1 MKNCKFCWA
10 VAATLGL
17 ILVVLVSR
25 FLAGGPV
32 ATAPDGRGEIV
43 VTAAERDMVL
53 AEMRGLLEA
62 VHAVIVANNAGDM
75 VAVAAAGRKVGR
87 ENMGPGS
94 IEFAAKLPMAFRKLG
109 MDTHQ
114 RFDQLALVAEQ
125 SGDLQQVLQQL
136 GELTANCVACHGAY
150 RLGTDAT
157 RQEQ

>member
-17 ILVVLVSR
+17 ILVILVSR

-32 ATAPDGRGEIV
+32 ATAPDGRAEIV

-75 VAVAAAGRKVGR
+75 IAVATAGRKVGR
-87 ENMGPGS
+87 DSMTPHS

-125 SGDLQQVLQQL
+125 TGDKQQVSQQL

-150 RLGTDAT
+150 RLGMSTT
-157 RQEQ
+157 K

>member
-32 ATAPDGRGEIV
+32 ETAPDGRGEIV
-43 VTAAERDMVL
+43 VTPAERDMVL

-62 VHAVIVANNAGDM
+62 VHAVIIANNEGDM
-75 VAVAAAGRKVGR
+75 IAVAAAGRKVGR
-87 ENMGPGS
+87 ESMGPGS
-94 IEFAAKLPMAFRKLG
+94 VEFAAKLPMAFRKLG

-125 SGDLQQVLQQL
+125 SGDSQQVSQQL

-150 RLGTDAT
+150 RLGMDTA
-157 RQEQ
+157 Q